1 MTKGATTKGATT
13 SVATAKE
20 DMVRAR
26 ITQVIMMVEITGTE
40 TVFEGKPFGWY
51 LPRVLT

>member
-1 MTKGATTKGATT
+1 MTRGATT

-26 ITQVIMMVEITGTE
+26 LIQVIMMVEITGTE
-40 TVFEGKPFGWY
+40 NCA
-51 LPRVLT
+51 